1 MFSLLI
7 NLYIFILDEIKN
19 FWKTVAEISAHCILL
34 VNSTETRMNPDD
46 FKIVKFLSENLFEQS
61 IKDRIILVNTKTT
74 NKKLI
79 EKDEVEFNTWLL

>member
-1 MFSLLI
+1 MEDCFHCLLI
-7 NLYIFILDEIKN
+7 STFFILDEIRN

-34 VNSTETRMNPDD
+34 VNSTGTRMNPDD
-46 FKIVKFLSENLFEQS
+46 FKIVKFLSENPFEQS

-79 EKDEVEFNTWLL
+79 GKR